1 MGARA
6 SAASAEAASRRASA
20 PGADILTPRALRGA
34 RLSLWR
40 ASSYARFEPSE
51 EPSNFQVVFP
61 AHLRECETERWTS
74 SSSRENG
81 ATGRAGRATVM
92 FDKMHFGAFL

>member
-1 MGARA
+1 MGTRA
-6 SAASAEAASRRASA
+6 SAASAEAASPRASA

-51 EPSNFQVVFP
+51 EPSNFQVVFRALP
-61 AHLRECETERWTS
+61 VRVRDSRFRRAPRARTARPVSRS
-74 SSSRENG
+74 SDRY
-81 ATGRAGRATVM
+81 V
-92 FDKMHFGAFL
+92 

>member
-1 MGARA
+1 VGARA
-6 SAASAEAASRRASA
+6 SAASAEAAEAASPRASA

-51 EPSNFQVVFP
+51 EPSNFQVVFR
-61 AHLRECETERWTS
+61 AHSASARLAFP
-74 SSSRENG
+74 SSSRARTARPVEQVSD
-81 ATGRAGRATVM
+81 RYV
-92 FDKMHFGAFL
+92 